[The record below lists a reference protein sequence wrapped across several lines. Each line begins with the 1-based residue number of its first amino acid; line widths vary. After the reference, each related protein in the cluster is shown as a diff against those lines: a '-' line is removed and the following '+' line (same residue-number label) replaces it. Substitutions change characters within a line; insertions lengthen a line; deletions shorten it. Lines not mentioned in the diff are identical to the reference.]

1 MKGKKDLKAYVS
13 DAWGALNKLGAT
25 ASVRKIVPGLA
36 LVGILAN
43 PTQGFAQEYLTALE
57 LIRRENGTAMSCRN
71 KLGSR
76 IFIESGTP
84 LYNTLSF
91 VYPSAPIG
99 GKQQIILNNKN
110 LECLVQVTRKDSGA
124 QKSYQLGAVIPEN
137 LTKDAT
143 LYRVVLREKKRKVPI
158 TSANFVPV
166 DGSTI
171 TIQAPPPLPI
181 NAKTSTAAIAQ
192 APPPLPINAKTST
205 TTVQV
210 EPPLSPPLPINAKT
224 STTTVQVEPPLPI
237 DTETSP
243 EPLDITAPITAGT
256 ATSTAPE
263 SIFKPLSVE
272 GLIRGGP
279 ATSGAPGLELVG
291 RTFVN
296 GWNGAILG
304 MYSLAREKGER
315 FDVGVLG
322 RYGRAALAPKEQPA
336 AEGAI
341 TLRDIVGTA
350 YAVGV
355 RARLILEEEYGKEL
369 DIDAGIGYVGGRLSL
384 TEEGTS
390 PGKIEASVN
399 GFQLD
404 VSGEFHVTRKYIE
417 DFLGIKNIL
426 VRPILGIAYQALD
439 RGEGLEG
446 KADVE
451 VNGGVVFESVDP
463 ELRVAA
469 QYALLR
475 IGNPL
480 PYGGE
485 ATIGHAVGGE
495 VRWRV
500 IEPVVIR
507 ADGEKGVG
515 GFMRDNL
522 ALSVEYRLPL
532 KPFGNE
538 LSVGVEGG
546 YKRRVEDVDDGALP
560 LKASSFHGGLL
571 VRLGED
577 LGLSKKVK
585 ERF

>member
-1 MKGKKDLKAYVS
+1 MKGKKDLKDYVS
-13 DAWGALNKLGAT
+13 DAWGALNKLGAA

-43 PTQGFAQEYLTALE
+43 PTQGLAQEYLTALE
-57 LIRRENGTAMSCRN
+57 LIRRYNGTAMFCRN
-71 KLGSR
+71 KLGS

-84 LYNTLSF
+84 LYNTLSSM
-91 VYPSAPIG
+91 YPSASIG
-99 GKQQIILNNKN
+99 GKQQIILNNN
-110 LECLVQVTRKDSGA
+110 DLECLVQVARKDSSA
-124 QKSYQLGAVIPEN
+124 QKFYRLGAMIPEE

-143 LYRVVLREKKRKVPI
+143 SYKVILMERKKKVPI

-166 DGSTI
+166 DGSTV

-205 TTVQV
+205 AAIAQVQ
-210 EPPLSPPLPINAKT
+210 
-224 STTTVQVEPPLPI
+224 PPLPI

-272 GLIRGGP
+272 GLIRIGP

-315 FDVGVLG
+315 FDIGVLG
-322 RYGRAALAPKEQPA
+322 RYSRVALAPKEQPA

-355 RARLILEEEYGKEL
+355 RARLIIEDEYGKEL
-369 DIDAGIGYVGGRLSL
+369 DVDAGIAYAGGRLSL

-451 VNGGVVFESVDP
+451 LNGGVAFESLSP

-469 QYALLR
+469 QYAFLR

-522 ALSVEYRLPL
+522 ALSVEYKLPWKL
-532 KPFGNE
+532 FGNE

-560 LKASSFHGGLL
+560 LKVSSFHGGLL

>member
-171 TIQAPPPLPI
+171 TIQAP
-181 NAKTSTAAIAQ
+181 
-192 APPPLPINAKTST
+192 
-205 TTVQV
+205 
-210 EPPLSPPLPINAKT
+210 PPLPINAKT

>member
-1 MKGKKDLKAYVS
+1 MKVKKDLKAYVS
-13 DAWGALNKLGAT
+13 DAWGALNKLGKT
-25 ASVRKIVPGLA
+25 TSVRKIVPGLA

-181 NAKTSTAAIAQ
+181 NAKTST
-192 APPPLPINAKTST
+192 

-243 EPLDITAPITAGT
+243 EPLDITTPIPTET
-256 ATSTAPE
+256 ETSAAPE

-272 GLIRGGP
+272 VLIRGGP

-341 TLRDIVGTA
+341 TLRDIVGEA

-390 PGKIEASVN
+390 PGELEASVK
-399 GFQLD
+399 GFQMD
-404 VSGEFHVTRKYIE
+404 ASGEFRVAGKYIK
-417 DFLGIKNIL
+417 DFLGIKAIL
-426 VRPILGIAYQALD
+426 VRPSLGMAYQALD

-500 IEPVVIR
+500 GEPVVIEL
-507 ADGEKGVG
+507 DGEKGVG

-522 ALSVEYRLPL
+522 ALSVEYKLPWEL
-532 KPFGNE
+532 FGNE
-538 LSVGVEGG
+538 LSVGLEGS
-546 YKRRVEDVDDGALP
+546 YRRRVEDVDNGALP

>member
-1 MKGKKDLKAYVS
+1 MKVKKDLKAYVS

-43 PTQGFAQEYLTALE
+43 PTQGLAQEYLTALE

-181 NAKTSTAAIAQ
+181 NAKTST
-192 APPPLPINAKTST
+192 
-205 TTVQV
+205 
-210 EPPLSPPLPINAKT
+210 
-224 STTTVQVEPPLPI
+224 TTVQVEPPLPI

-243 EPLDITAPITAGT
+243 EPLDITTPIPTET
-256 ATSTAPE
+256 ETSAAPE

-272 GLIRGGP
+272 VLIRGGP

-341 TLRDIVGTA
+341 TLRDIVGEA

-451 VNGGVVFESVDP
+451 LNGGVAFESLSP

-469 QYALLR
+469 QYAFLR

-522 ALSVEYRLPL
+522 ALSVEYKLPL